1 MKKLHVIVVIFL
13 MFAGLAKA
21 QTINEQAAISSE
33 LNKTQ
38 KDILVN
44 TWYESPKESSANK
57 IVYTLT
63 EYVMVAGQDYY
74 NFGPG
79 KLALLNTKKFT
90 SENLKV
96 KQNVDPKLSESGNW
110 SLKGNKLILDL
121 GSNKNTFTIS
131 SIENNKLVLIID

>member
-1 MKKLHVIVVIFL
+1 MKKIHVIVVMVL
-13 MFAGLAKA
+13 MFAGIAKA
-21 QTINEQAAISSE
+21 QTVNEQATISSE
-33 LNKTQ
+33 LSKTQ
-38 KDILVN
+38 KSFLAN

-79 KLALLNTKKFT
+79 KITLLNTNKFT

-96 KQNVDPKLSESGNW
+96 KQNVDPKLSESGKWN
-110 SLKGNKLILDL
+110 LNGNKLVLDL

-131 SIENNKLVLIID
+131 SIEKNKLVLIID